1 MTSNHTIRLLILND
15 SRAEAERLISML
27 QNSGHPTR
35 AQHVESEEGLVK
47 LLQEQ
52 SWDLTIGFDNTENV
66 TPATAVKHI
75 RRLGKD
81 VPVVLLTDDEGSKPI
96 VEGIKLGA
104 CDVVRLDE
112 DQHLLQV
119 INRELTN
126 RSNRG
131 QQRFAERRV
140 KDIERRNQQLLDSS
154 RFGIAF
160 VQDGMFLYANQSFA
174 EVLGHPTADEIEC
187 MPVIDTV
194 REQDQGRVKEFLK
207 GFMLRGSDVEA
218 SNIEVGL
225 ITADE
230 SSKQVAIEI
239 RKAQYEDETCIQ
251 FLIRNTGVSGTSPAN
266 NEQLQAQLQKI
277 RHQDLATG
285 LFNKNYLI
293 EHIESTVDKAVASGG
308 NAALMCIQI
317 NNFVD
322 VVQNKVG
329 LASADIVLG
338 TIAEYAKTQLTDGEI
353 LCRFS
358 EENFMLLNNAIL
370 PDPALERAIK
380 LADSLSSHII
390 DIDGATLQ
398 FMFKIGVASINETT
412 SSSDT
417 PITQA
422 LQAVDALKKDAQGD
436 NPVLAKIFE
445 VETPKDG
452 HGRTTKEVAKMVQ
465 QALDG
470 NRFRLLFQPI
480 LSLRG
485 SDKEHYEV
493 LLRMIDDDGNGVSP
507 DEFLAVAAEI
517 GATAK
522 IDRWVILEAIK
533 LLSKHRQQDNNTRL
547 IINLSRESIKDNTL
561 PPWLGVAFK
570 AAKLPPSA
578 IIFQI
583 NESVANDHLNLAKA
597 FTEQVSALGCEI
609 SLTHFGCTLN
619 PFNALQHLT
628 THFIKVDGSFTRE
641 LQNAN
646 GEPAAL
652 NDLVTK
658 LHEHEKI
665 TIVPFVENA
674 GILSKLW
681 QSGVHYIQG
690 YYLQGPAESMDYD
703 FDTES

>member
-1 MTSNHTIRLLILND
+1 
-15 SRAEAERLISML
+15 
-27 QNSGHPTR
+27 
-35 AQHVESEEGLVK
+35 
-47 LLQEQ
+47 
-52 SWDLTIGFDNTENV
+52 
-66 TPATAVKHI
+66 
-75 RRLGKD
+75 
-81 VPVVLLTDDEGSKPI
+81 
-96 VEGIKLGA
+96 
-104 CDVVRLDE
+104 
-112 DQHLLQV
+112 
-119 INRELTN
+119 
-126 RSNRG
+126 
-131 QQRFAERRV
+131 
-140 KDIERRNQQLLDSS
+140 
-154 RFGIAF
+154 
-160 VQDGMFLYANQSFA
+160 
-174 EVLGHPTADEIEC
+174 
-187 MPVIDTV
+187 
-194 REQDQGRVKEFLK
+194 
-207 GFMLRGSDVEA
+207 MLRGSDVEA

-452 HGRTTKEVAKMVQ
+452 HGRTTKEVAKMV
-465 QALDG
+465 
-470 NRFRLLFQPI
+470 

-533 LLSKHRQQDNNTRL
+533 LLSKHRQQDNNTAP
-547 IINLSRESIKDNTL
+547 LS
-561 PPWLGVAFK
+561 FK
-570 AAKLPPSA
+570 ST
-578 IIFQI
+578 
-583 NESVANDHLNLAKA
+583 KA
-597 FTEQVSALGCEI
+597 W
-609 SLTHFGCTLN
+609 
-619 PFNALQHLT
+619 PM
-628 THFIKVDGSFTRE
+628 
-641 LQNAN
+641 
-646 GEPAAL
+646 
-652 NDLVTK
+652 
-658 LHEHEKI
+658 
-665 TIVPFVENA
+665 TI
-674 GILSKLW
+674 
-681 QSGVHYIQG
+681 
-690 YYLQGPAESMDYD
+690 
-703 FDTES
+703 